1 MNKYL
6 IILDID
12 NTLIDH
18 NYRSTSPTINSVIDQ
33 MKREGHVFVLN
44 SNRSLEDIL
53 PVVKMFE
60 LGGKIIGENGCF
72 IYDTLTAERDILVDD
87 EIIMHLSQV
96 KNILPQLVKQNF
108 EDSFYIIEDTTEVN
122 KNPDSLNL
130 DPLLKNVFVENCF
143 RNFSSSIHVREHFNG
158 SLQENIPALRKISG
172 LLNQYVTRQN
182 LELVVSCCDSFCN
195 LLIYPKNYDKGKA
208 FDKLA
213 SYYPEYKKIVIADDV
228 LDKPLLG
235 KVDKFCVVNNATAEV
250 RELADYVSPE
260 KITKGVEEIL
270 LNLDKII

>member
-18 NYRSTSPTINSVIDQ
+18 NYRSTSPTINSVINQ
-33 MKREGHVFVLN
+33 MKKEGHIFVLN

-53 PVVKMFE
+53 PIAKMFE
-60 LGGKIIGENGCF
+60 LEGKVIGENGCF
-72 IYDTLTAERDILVDD
+72 IYDTITAEREVLVDD
-87 EIIMHLSQV
+87 ETIMQLNQV
-96 KNILPQLVKQNF
+96 RNILPQIVKQNF
-108 EDSFYIIEDTTEVN
+108 ESSFYTIADTTEVN
-122 KNPDSLNL
+122 KNPESLEL
-130 DPLLKNVFVENCF
+130 DQEYKNIFVENCF
-143 RNFSSSIHVREHFNG
+143 RNFSLSLHVRESFNG
-158 SLQENIPALRKISG
+158 SLQENKLAIRKIVG
-172 LLNQYVTRQN
+172 LLTGYVERQN
-182 LELVVSCCDSFCN
+182 LELVVSSCENFCN

-213 SYYPEYKKIVIADDV
+213 SYFPDYKKVVIADDC

-235 KVDKFCVVNNATAEV
+235 KVDKFCVVNNASAEV
-250 RELADYVSPE
+250 KELADYVSPE
-260 KITKGVEEIL
+260 RITKGVEEIL